1 MLRSLPI
8 ALLAGAV
15 VFAPPAHAKKRTQ
28 IHPYLEIDQTVLLP
42 IEPGGPAQT
51 YTTLAAGV
59 DASTSGPRSEAQIS
73 ARYEYRRDWSSNGA
87 DAHVISGLA
96 RARYDVVPN
105 LISIEGGALGTRTRT
120 DIRGGALLPGLGN
133 PVNTSQLYSAYVGPT
148 LATNVGMFDVGAFY
162 RFGYTKV
169 EIETVNVLPVGSRA
183 LGGFD
188 SSTSHAAGAS
198 IGMRSGV
205 LPFGWTLSGGW
216 NRDDASILDQ
226 RYEGKFARADV
237 VVPLTPTVA
246 AIGGVGYEDITA
258 SQRDPLLD
266 GAGNPVLTSD
276 GRFITDPA
284 SPRRLAY
291 DVSGFIWDVGVLW
304 KPSRRTQLTAKV
316 GRRYGSMT
324 YTGDFSWQINQRQAL
339 AIGVYDGITTFGQQI
354 TAGLRDIPT
363 QFAVSRDPFSN
374 QFGGCVFGSGDGGA
388 GACLTPALQS
398 IAQGTYRSRGGGAV
412 WRYQRAGTSIGIAL
426 GYTQRRFFAPPVGGF
441 SIDGTTDESFYAQ
454 ANLARRLDEVSGIE
468 ASAYANWYDSGL
480 NGAPRVMG
488 VGGTASYYRNFGPR
502 LIGTASV
509 GLYSSDVDGFGS
521 NVVGAGQ
528 VGARYTF

>member
-8 ALLAGAV
+8 AVIAGVVVLAPQAE
-15 VFAPPAHAKKRTQ
+15 AKKRTE
-28 IHPYLEIDQTVLLP
+28 IHPYLEVDQTVLLP
-42 IEPGGPAQT
+42 IKPSGPAQT
-51 YTTLAAGV
+51 YTTFAAGV
-59 DASTSGPRSEAQIS
+59 DAATSGPRAEAQVS
-73 ARYEYRRDWSSNGA
+73 ARYEYRRDWRSNGA

-105 LISIEGGALGTRTRT
+105 LISLEGGALGTRTRT
-120 DIRGGALLPGLGN
+120 DIRGAAPLAGLGN
-133 PVNTSQLYSAYVGPT
+133 PVNTSQLYSAYVCPT

-169 EIETVNVLPVGSRA
+169 ETETTNILPAGSPA

-188 SSTSHAAGAS
+188 SSTSHAAGGS
-198 IGMRSGV
+198 IGMRTGL
-205 LPFGWTLSGGW
+205 LPFGWTISGGW

-246 AIGGVGYEDITA
+246 AIGGVGYEHITA

-266 GAGNPVLTSD
+266 GLGNPVVTPD
-276 GRFITDPA
+276 GRFVTDPA

-304 KPSRRTQLTAKV
+304 KPSKRTQLTAKV

-339 AIGVYDGITTFGQQI
+339 AVGVYDGITTFGQQI

-363 QFAVSRDPFSN
+363 QFTVSRDPFSN

-412 WRYQRAGTSIGIAL
+412 WRYAHAGTSVGIAL

-441 SIDGTTDESFYAQ
+441 GIDGVTDESFYAQ
-454 ANLARRLDEVSGIE
+454 ANLARRLNEVSGFE

-480 NGAPRVMG
+480 SGAPRVMG
-488 VGGTASYYRNFGPR
+488 VGGTASYWRNFGPR
-502 LIGTASV
+502 LTGSASV
-509 GLYSSDVDGFGS
+509 GLYSSDVDGFAS
-521 NVVGAGQ
+521 TVVGAGQ

>member
-8 ALLAGAV
+8 AILAGAM
-15 VFAPPAHAKKRTQ
+15 VFAPQAQARKRTQ
-28 IHPYLEIDQTVLLP
+28 IHPYLEVNQTILLP
-42 IEPGGPAQT
+42 VQPSGPAET

-59 DASTSGPRSEAQIS
+59 DASTSSRHAEGQIS
-73 ARYEYRRDWSSNGA
+73 ARYEYRRSWRDNGA
-87 DAHVISGLA
+87 DAHVVSGLA
-96 RARYDVVPN
+96 RARVDAVPN
-105 LISIEGGALGTRTRT
+105 LISIEGGAIGTRTRT
-120 DIRGGALLPGLGN
+120 DIRGGAPIAGLGN
-133 PVNTSQLYSAYVGPT
+133 PANTSQLYAAYVGPT
-148 LATNVGMFDVGAFY
+148 LATNVSGFDIGAFY
-162 RFGYTKV
+162 RLGYTKV
-169 EIETVNVLPVGSRA
+169 ETETTNILPVGSPA

-198 IGMRSGV
+198 IGMRSGL
-205 LPFGWTLSGGW
+205 LPFGWTISGGW

-226 RYEGKFARADV
+226 RYEGKFVRADV

-246 AIGGVGYEDITA
+246 ALGGAGYEDITA
-258 SQRDPLLD
+258 SQRDAVRD
-266 GAGNPVLTSD
+266 GLGNPVVTPG
-276 GRFITDPA
+276 GRFVTDPA

-304 KPSRRTQLTAKV
+304 KPSNRTQLTAKV

-324 YTGDFSWQINQRQAL
+324 YIGDFSWRISNRQAL

-363 QFAVSRDPFSN
+363 QFTVSRDPFSN

-398 IAQGTYRSRGGGAV
+398 IAQGTYRSRGAGAV
-412 WRYQRAGTSIGIAL
+412 WRYQRSGTSVGIAI
-426 GYTQRRFFAPPVGGF
+426 GYTQRRFFAPPVAGF
-441 SIDGTTDESFYAQ
+441 SVEGVTDQSVYAQ
-454 ANLARRLDEVSGIE
+454 ANFARTLDERSGID
-468 ASAYANWYDSGL
+468 ASAFANWYDSGI

-488 VGGTASYYRNFGPR
+488 VGGTASYWRNFGPR
-502 LIGTASV
+502 LTGTASL
-509 GLYSSDVDGFGS
+509 GLYSSDIDGFATT
-521 NVVGAGQ
+521 VVGAGQ